1 MKISASLHAA
11 DPMNLRKEIAAVAA
25 YVATLHVD
33 VMDGQF
39 APAFGF
45 GERLVEGLSRAVD
58 LPIDVHLMVTNPERW
73 AGRFAALGAR
83 RIAFHVEASRDVG
96 TIVRTIRDA
105 GSLAYLALL
114 PDTPLESVSALLPAA
129 DGVLLLTAPPG
140 GGHFDPSALVRLHDL
155 PKEVPSIVDG
165 AINLGHFG
173 DLRSADV
180 ELAVVGRSLFDG
192 EDLPARARE
201 FALAASG

>member
-1 MKISASLHAA
+1 
-11 DPMNLRKEIAAVAA
+11 
-25 YVATLHVD
+25 
-33 VMDGQF
+33 
-39 APAFGF
+39 
-45 GERLVEGLSRAVD
+45 
-58 LPIDVHLMVTNPERW
+58 MVTNPERW

-140 GGHFDPSALVRLHDL
+140 GGHFDPSALVRIHDL
-155 PKEVPSIVDG
+155 PKEVPAIVDG